1 MIKLN
6 NKGQSLFLFVIFIPI
21 FIILGAFVIDI
32 GIAKIE
38 ENKLNDISILSLNYG
53 LNHINENPYDKML
66 DLINKNDSK
75 IDKYSVDIDLE
86 NKKIDVKLEKN
97 VNGFFGRI
105 IGKDKYNVLS
115 NYTGYIESDGNK
127 KIERVLSK

>member
-53 LNHINENPYDKML
+53 LNHINENPYDEML

-75 IDKYSVDIDLE
+75 IDKYKRIDI
-86 NKKIDVKLEKN
+86 KLEKN